1 MFLPLF
7 HSKAVKQT
15 VAAMKA
21 MSITEESCSVL
32 YLTLHLRC
40 AIEGMTGGLG
50 EEGRGRGDFKACF
63 QDRIFCLNPHTGG
76 KKAGIIFVFQEALAI
91 LTIQSMYRYMDVC
104 KWLWGFLMPEEL
116 CLLSMFHTCFHT
128 NAEHTQ

>member
-1 MFLPLF
+1 MCISSPPCFSLF
-7 HSKAVKQT
+7 FTLHSKAVKLT

-32 YLTLHLRC
+32 YLTLRLRC

-76 KKAGIIFVFQEALAI
+76 KKSWYYF
-91 LTIQSMYRYMDVC
+91 
-104 KWLWGFLMPEEL
+104 
-116 CLLSMFHTCFHT
+116 CLPRSLSYFNNPIHVHGCL
-128 NAEHTQ
+128 